1 MSDSEGSGEPLGG
14 APVDPEAR
22 RRVSLAV
29 RAGEAVRDPA
39 DAPAAVELARLA
51 QRRLEARTL
60 PAALRISAGVVAAWL
75 VLVALP
81 VTLGTGVHLAALA
94 AGLGVGVLLFS
105 LILLLGRRQLRLAR
119 RAEQRN
125 LRLLEDGGR

>member
-1 MSDSEGSGEPLGG
+1 MNAEGFGL
-14 APVDPEAR
+14 DPEGR

-60 PAALRISAGVVAAWL
+60 PSALRISAGVVLVWL

-81 VTLGTGVHLAALA
+81 VTISTGVHLAALA
-94 AGLGVGVLLFS
+94 AGLGVGLLLFAVV
-105 LILLLGRRQLRLAR
+105 LLLGRRQLRLAR
-119 RAEQRN
+119 QAEQRN
-125 LRLLEDGGR
+125 LRLLEDGRP

>member
-1 MSDSEGSGEPLGG
+1 MNAEGHRSGL
-14 APVDPEAR
+14 DPEGR

-29 RAGEAVRDPA
+29 RAGVAVNDPA

-51 QRRLEARTL
+51 QRRLESRTL
-60 PAALRISAGVVAAWL
+60 PSALRISAGVVLVWL

-81 VTLGTGVHLAALA
+81 ATISTGVHLAALA
-94 AGLGVGVLLFS
+94 AGLGVGLLLFS
-105 LILLLGRRQLRLAR
+105 PILLLGRRQLRLAR

-125 LRLLEDGGR
+125 LRLLEDGRP

>member
-1 MSDSEGSGEPLGG
+1 MNPEGSGFGL
-14 APVDPEAR
+14 DPEGR

-60 PAALRISAGVVAAWL
+60 PSALRISAGVVLVWL
-75 VLVALP
+75 LLVALP
-81 VTLGTGVHLAALA
+81 ATISTGVHLAALA
-94 AGLGVGVLLFS
+94 AGLGIGLLLFS
-105 LILLLGRRQLRLAR
+105 VILLLGRRQLRLAR

-125 LRLLEDGGR
+125 LRLLEDRDR